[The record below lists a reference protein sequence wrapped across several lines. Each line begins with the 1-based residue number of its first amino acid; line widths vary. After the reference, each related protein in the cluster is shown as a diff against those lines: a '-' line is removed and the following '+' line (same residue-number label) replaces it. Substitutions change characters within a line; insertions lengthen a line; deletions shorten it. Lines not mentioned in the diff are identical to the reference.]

1 MATMNIS
8 LPDPMKEFVEEQVLS
23 GSYGNASEY
32 IRGLLREAQ
41 VRKANEKLERLLI
54 EGLNS
59 GEPIEATPEF
69 WANMRQDIA
78 TRTAEHKKKHG
89 RK

>member
-8 LPDPMKEFVEEQVLS
+8 LPDPMKEFVESEVAA

-32 IRGLLREAQ
+32 IRQLLREAQ
-41 VRKANEKLERLLI
+41 ERKANEKLERLLI
-54 EGLNS
+54 EGMNS

-69 WANMRQDIA
+69 WANMRQDIKKRI
-78 TRTAEHKKKHG
+78 TEHKKKHG
-89 RK
+89 RS